1 MTKIT
6 LQQLESHLFK
16 AADILRG
23 KMDAS
28 EFKEYIFGM
37 LFLRRISDQFE
48 ERKEKIIEEWLKNG
62 YSKNEAEEMAKSPT
76 NYTFY
81 VPGSARWSKI
91 KDLKKDIGNE
101 LNTALAAI
109 EDSNPELDGVLK
121 HIDFNVKKGKTRI
134 SDSKLQEFLAHF
146 NKYRLRNEDFEF
158 PDLLGAAYEY
168 LIKFFAD
175 SAGKK
180 GGEFYTPSEV
190 VHLMVQVI
198 DPQETMRI
206 YDPTCGSGGMLIQSK
221 QYLEEQGQNSRNLS
235 LFGQDNNGGTWAIC
249 KMNMIL
255 HDISDADIQN
265 ADTLEDPQHTE
276 GGEIMHFDRVIA
288 NPPFSLNYSK
298 SKMKYYE
305 RFIYGDAPENGKKA
319 DLMFAQ
325 HMIASLNS
333 RGKMATVMPHGV
345 LFRGGAEKAIRE
357 GMVNDNIIEAIIG
370 LPSGL
375 FYGTGIPA
383 CILVINKDKAQEMD
397 DNILFINSD
406 AEYAEG
412 KNQNR
417 LRPEDIEKISY
428 VYRNHLEIPRYSR
441 IVGLGEIESQEYN
454 LNIRRYVDNSPDPE
468 PHDVRAHLLGGIPK
482 KEIETKREVLDKY
495 SLYDGV
501 LLQENRGDYVE
512 FRDEINEKDMI
523 KEIIEGAPDVSSVE
537 DRMSVRLDKWW
548 EDNLPRLRGLPE
560 KKDLYNV
567 RREFIV
573 SIKEALLPVGLL
585 DEFKVAGIFVNWWQ
599 DSQYTLKRIMAE
611 EKVDNETLDMLKT
624 DIDKYLDQYLT
635 ESRQDLINI
644 YENWWDKYMVTAQEI
659 ETERDSAR
667 AKLDGFLGELGYNW
681 MEEVD

>member
-48 ERKEKIIEEWLKNG
+48 EQQEKIIEEWLKDG
-62 YSKNEAEEMAKSPT
+62 YSKNEAEEMAKSHT

-81 VPGSARWSKI
+81 VPESARWSKI

-190 VHLMVQVI
+190 VRLMVQVI

-221 QYLEEQGQNSRNLS
+221 QYLEERGQNSRNLS

-298 SKMKYYE
+298 SKLKYHE

-383 CILVINKDKAQEMD
+383 CILVINKDKVQEMD

-501 LLQENRGDYVE
+501 LLQENKGDYVE

-523 KEIIEGAPDVSSVE
+523 KEIIEGAPDVSNVE
-537 DRMSVRLDKWW
+537 EKMSVRLDKWW

-635 ESRQDLINI
+635 GSKQDLINI
-644 YENWWDKYMVTAQEI
+644 YENWWDKYMMTAQEI
-659 ETERDSAR
+659 EAERDSAR